1 MPSRKRS
8 SDVWRR
14 ERSACGGRVDDRLTR
29 GSQEKAIKR
38 LRSVVKVEEFC
49 VTDEVSL
56 DIISKV
62 TSFLD
67 AVFSKDLMNL
77 LVAVGPADAQKV
89 RRHYL
94 RRNDAYLVQSLRLCK
109 NAMASANRELRL
121 MRAPSS
127 PDPNS
132 RTIMNMYLQSIDY
145 FNKCRDNVL
154 AWMDVN
160 PGWKSRCTTANLK
173 RYHGDGS
180 LRIGAKLVFNNPVVA
195 IELGLRDV
203 YSYLVNEKHVD
214 VCDTDCR
221 GFTTVVASSHR
232 GMDNYVF
239 NQVIVALLR
248 RDAVILQT
256 LLSSDTFTADR
267 SGVSANSKL
276 LNTSDILSYCYDS
289 KKKIRQEV
297 FETLVSSPKIDANVD
312 IFTKDGSFPFLLL
325 LVKKLQKFKTHMSHH
340 HKPLHVIN
348 FLARRICS
356 LLDVGADPGLQDEFG
371 AWAVVRDAKDAYNE
385 VAESRELSDLERH
398 QLKVWNTILE
408 KMEGQDNR
416 G

>member
-1 MPSRKRS
+1 M
-8 SDVWRR
+8 RR
-14 ERSACGGRVDDRLTR
+14 QTTAGRVDDRLTR

-38 LRSVVKVEEFC
+38 LRSVVKVEELFC
-49 VTDEVSL
+49 TEAVTDQVCL

-62 TSFLD
+62 ASFLD
-67 AVFSKDLMNL
+67 AVTSKNLMNL

-94 RRNDAYLVQSLRLCK
+94 RNNDAYLVQSLRLCK
-109 NAMASANRELRL
+109 NAMSSANRTLRSL
-121 MRAPSS
+121 RTSSS

-132 RTIMNMYLQSIDY
+132 YTIMNLYLQEIEN
-145 FNKCRDNVL
+145 FNKCRDNAL

-160 PGWKSRCTTANLK
+160 PGWKSRCTTANLN
-173 RYHGDGS
+173 RYHRR
-180 LRIGAKLVFNNPVVA
+180 LRMGANLIFNNPVVA

-214 VCDTDCR
+214 VCDTDYR

-239 NQVIVALLR
+239 NQVIVALYR
-248 RDAVILQT
+248 GDEGILQT
-256 LLSSDTFTADR
+256 LLSSDTFTTHR
-267 SGVSANSKL
+267 SAESSHPRL
-276 LNTSDILSYCYDS
+276 LNTSDIVSYCYDS
-289 KKKIRQEV
+289 QNKIRHGV
-297 FETLVSSPKIDANVD
+297 FKTLVSSPKIDANVV
-312 IFTKDGSFPFLLL
+312 IFTRHGSSPILLL
-325 LVKKLQKFKTHMSHH
+325 LVKKLQKCMTRISPHGK
-340 HKPLHVIN
+340 KIA

-356 LLDVGADPGLQDEFG
+356 LLDVGADPGLEDEFG
-371 AWAVVRDAKDAYNE
+371 AWATVRDAKDAYNE
-385 VAESRELSDLERH
+385 VAKSRKLSALEMY

-408 KMEGQDNR
+408 KIEEQGNR